1 MPIFRRRDL
10 VCRQAV
16 ELMTDY
22 LEGALSARER
32 ARLEEHLG
40 ACPHCSEYLAQ
51 IRATIAAVGR
61 IEPESLPPEAR
72 DDLVA
77 LYRQWKAG

>member
-1 MPIFRRRDL
+1 MPFLHRRDL

-22 LEGALSARER
+22 LDGALSRRDR

-61 IEPESLPPEAR
+61 VEPESLPSEAR

-77 LYRQWKAG
+77 IYREWKAG

>member
-1 MPIFRRRDL
+1 MAFLRRRDI

-22 LEGALSARER
+22 LEGALSRRDR
-32 ARLEEHLG
+32 ARLEEHLK

-51 IRATIAAVGR
+51 IQATIAAVGR
-61 IEPESLPPEAR
+61 VEPESLPPEAR

-77 LYRQWKAG
+77 LYREWKAG

>member
-1 MPIFRRRDL
+1 MNCDDCIEFLMHYLDGELAPEQ
-10 VCRQAV
+10 RQ
-16 ELMTDY
+16 TF
-22 LEGALSARER
+22 
-32 ARLEEHLG
+32 EEHLG

-61 IEPESLPPEAR
+61 VEPESLPSEAR

-77 LYRQWKAG
+77 IYRDWKAG